1 MVKGE
6 IAVTKTVMFDPSN
19 QLLVIEGERAQIS
32 PKAFAVLTYLYEHYQ
47 QLVTKEELLNAVWP
61 KVFVTDAVL
70 KVAVGEL
77 RKVLDDHPKQ
87 PTYIETVHRRGY
99 RFIGELT
106 LASQAPA
113 ANASVSAPVI
123 STKTTLLIGRD
134 AALQQLSEAWA
145 SAQSGSKQLLFV
157 SAEAGVGK
165 TALVQGWLGQQFLDT
180 DNPTPC
186 LLANAACFDQHGSG
200 EPYLPVLNALSS
212 LLKAPQSDVV
222 KQCLRQFAPS
232 WYIQIPSLLT
242 EAEQATLKQ
251 ELFGVTT
258 QRMLREFVDF
268 IEALSQQTPLLLCI
282 EDLHWC
288 DAASLQLIMALAQ
301 RQSAGRYMLLG
312 SFRSSVLQ
320 QDSSPLKGIYSQLML
335 QHQCQTLS
343 LTNLDNEGIAKWLA
357 RSLPDA
363 LQTDVITDLFCRYT
377 EGNPL
382 LLNAALEHLQLRGL
396 IPVQPDT
403 EADYS
408 SITPAQIEQGISGGL
423 KHLLSLKTANLD
435 KDDRQVLEAAS
446 VSAAE
451 FATES
456 LAAVLQRDV
465 LEIEEACEDHLL
477 HEQWLS
483 PVGSQSWPDGSIS
496 ESYRFWHQLY
506 RQYFY
511 ETLSAARCRHYHLR
525 FAERLLSGYQG
536 KVSELASQLAYHFE
550 AGGDFP
556 KALSFS
562 QEASRHAAQCFAYRE
577 AITHISKVIA
587 LSEQLGDPEAQL
599 SARKQRCAYLLASG
613 QLGETITEYR
623 ELIQTSQVLA
633 NPAVEIDATLG
644 LADALFWVDRKACLE
659 AGKRA
664 VELSVSSGDAT
675 AQIHT
680 KAKLAHFSS
689 VVEGYRPEY
698 AADYEAAFRLAQ
710 ESNDVAL
717 QCVHFPRHL
726 YYLIIRSC
734 YQEASA
740 LATQAMK
747 VALDNGDAVSYLSCQ
762 FFHAWALFYEGKWG
776 EMLSVIDAS
785 LALAGKNAH
794 MPWVMHFTLQKAWLL
809 LQAAD
814 YAGAKALCQPI
825 YEQARLMPSSS
836 LYFFSV
842 IILLQIEVMSSQS
855 GAQQV
860 AFSNAASLDGSA
872 GSGQA
877 AGQHEAE
884 KYVTE
889 INERLADEPTAIDW
903 VLRLPLQQGLAEFY
917 LQHGERDKA
926 AAEAGTL
933 KLQAEYSGEQTY
945 IALAD
950 YYLARSAIGA
960 EQGGELLADQS
971 AADQAMPEE
980 ANQILPS
987 YALLKQAISS
997 LQHTELPVVSWRVY
1011 ALNQDWQQSAI
1022 VIRQILDGLAS
1033 APELQASFENS
1044 SAVKRVLTAA

>member
-1 MVKGE
+1 VVKGE

-47 QLVTKEELLNAVWP
+47 QLVTKEALLNAVWP

-113 ANASVSAPVI
+113 VSPSVTAPVI

-145 SAQSGSKQLLFV
+145 SAQSGNKQLSFV

-165 TALVQGWLGQQFLDT
+165 TALVQGWLGQQFLDA

-212 LLKAPQSDVV
+212 LLKAPQSDAV

-268 IEALSQQTPLLLCI
+268 IEALSQQMPLLLCI

-335 QHQCQTLS
+335 QQQCQTLS

-363 LQTDVITDLFCRYT
+363 LQTDAITDLFCRYT

-382 LLNAALEHLQLRGL
+382 LLNAALEHLQLSGL
-396 IPVQPDT
+396 IPVQPDV

-536 KVSELASQLAYHFE
+536 KVSELASQLAYHFD

-556 KALSFS
+556 RALAFS
-562 QEASRHAAQCFAYRE
+562 QEASDHAAQCFAYRE
-577 AITHISKVIA
+577 AITHISKVIE
-587 LSEQLGDPEAQL
+587 LSQKLDDSEAQL
-599 SARKQRCAYLLASG
+599 AARKQRCAYLLASG
-613 QLGETITEYR
+613 QLGETITEYQA
-623 ELIQTSQVLA
+623 LIQTSQTLA

-644 LADALFWVDRKACLE
+644 LADALFWVDRQACLQ
-659 AGKRA
+659 AGKQA
-664 VELSVSSGDAT
+664 VALSESHGDAN

-680 KAKLAHFSS
+680 KGKLAHFSS
-689 VVEGYRPEY
+689 VVEAYQPAY
-698 AADYEAAFRLAQ
+698 AKDYEAAFQLAQ
-710 ESNDVAL
+710 SSNDAAL
-717 QCVHFPRHL
+717 QCVHYPRHL
-726 YYLIIRSC
+726 YYLIIRSQ
-734 YQEASA
+734 YQEASV
-740 LATQAMK
+740 LATSAMQ

-762 FFHAWALFYEGKWG
+762 FFHAWALFYQGKWG
-776 EMLSVIDAS
+776 EALGIIDAS
-785 LALAGKNAH
+785 LALAAKNEH
-794 MPWVMHFTLQKAWLL
+794 GPWVAHFTLQKAWLL

-814 YAGAKALCQPI
+814 YKGAKQLCLPI
-825 YEQARLMPSSS
+825 YEHAKLMPPSS

-842 IILLQIEVMSSQS
+842 IILLQIEVMSQS
-855 GAQQV
+855 GSQA
-860 AFSNAASLDGSA
+860 SNASRQRDQIDAGTSNQDVEADAASEAASEA
-872 GSGQA
+872 G
-877 AGQHEAE
+877 
-884 KYVTE
+884 KYVAELT
-889 INERLADEPTAIDW
+889 ERLANEPNAIDW
-903 VLRLPLQQGLAEFY
+903 VLRFPLHQGLAEYY
-917 LQHGERDKA
+917 LQHGQWDEATA
-926 AAEAGTL
+926 AATTL
-933 KLQAEYSGEQTY
+933 KAQAESSGEQTY
-945 IALAD
+945 AVMGEYFLARIVLEQNGSDQQGHIANALAT
-950 YYLARSAIGA
+950 
-960 EQGGELLADQS
+960 
-971 AADQAMPEE
+971 
-980 ANQILPS
+980 
-987 YALLKQAISS
+987 
-997 LQHTELPVVSWRVY
+997 LQTSELPVISWRIH
-1011 ALNQDWQQSAI
+1011 ALNEDWQQSAKI
-1022 VIRQILDGLAS
+1022 IRQLLSGLAS
-1033 APELQASFENS
+1033 APELQTCFEQS
-1044 SAVKRVLTAA
+1044 PAVQRVLKQVP